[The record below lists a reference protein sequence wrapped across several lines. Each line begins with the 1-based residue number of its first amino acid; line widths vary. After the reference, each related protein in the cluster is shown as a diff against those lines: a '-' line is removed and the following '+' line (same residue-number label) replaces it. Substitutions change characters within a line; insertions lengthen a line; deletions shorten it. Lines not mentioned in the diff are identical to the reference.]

1 VFLNP
6 KETGQ
11 LAVIFSLGDMQPT
24 YPIIYSRGGD
34 EAQAEKAAAE
44 IDAIAALGAQRA
56 SDRARLGESPA
67 PSPQSL
73 H

>member
-11 LAVIFSLGDMQPT
+11 LAVIFSLGDMQPI
-24 YPIIYSRGGD
+24 YPIIYGRGGD
-34 EAQAEKAAAE
+34 EAQVEKAAAE
-44 IDAIAALGAQRA
+44 IDAIAALEAQRA
-56 SDRARLGESPA
+56 SDGGRLGESA
-67 PSPQSL
+67 ALSPQSR